1 MANNT
6 TYLPFKLQ
14 PKPQVHVGPAPRN
27 TGDKTKR
34 TDILMTA
41 HDVHLT
47 DAVKTANVTDK
58 APSKTR
64 TSETPTLSR
73 PANRFYR
80 IYAKRSLDIL
90 LIVLSLPIVAP
101 VIGLLAALV
110 ALEGGKPFYTQQR
123 LGLSGRSYRIWKLR
137 TMVPN
142 ADEVLE
148 EHLSQDPALREEW
161 NSKQKLLKDP
171 RITRIGHV
179 LRKCSL
185 DELPQLWN
193 VLRGDMSL
201 VGPRPMMVNQKD
213 MYPGTDYYA
222 LRPGITGL
230 WQISDRNDTTFAA
243 RAKYDETYNAELSL
257 QTDVKILIGTVRV
270 VLDGTG
276 H

>member
-14 PKPQVHVGPAPRN
+14 PKPQVQISPAPRSKGE
-27 TGDKTKR
+27 TAKR

-47 DAVKTANVTDK
+47 DVVKTANVTDK
-58 APSKTR
+58 APSKPR
-64 TSETPTLSR
+64 TTTPNQ
-73 PANRFYR
+73 PARGFYR
-80 IYAKRSLDIL
+80 TYAKRALDIA
-90 LIVLSLPIVAP
+90 LILLSLPAVAP
-101 VIGLLAALV
+101 IVGLLALFV
-110 ALEGGKPFYTQQR
+110 AFGGGKPFYTQQR
-123 LGLSGRSYRIWKLR
+123 IGLNGKSYRIWKLR

-148 EHLSQDPALREEW
+148 EYLAQNPAMRAEW
-161 NSKQKLLKDP
+161 DSKQKLINDP
-171 RITRIGHV
+171 RITKIGNI

-201 VGPRPMMVNQKD
+201 VGPRPMMVNQKE
-213 MYPGTDYYA
+213 MYPGTDYYD

-230 WQISDRNDTTFAA
+230 WQVSDRNDTTFAA
-243 RAKYDETYNAELSL
+243 RAKYDSAYNVDLSF
-257 QTDVKILIGTVRV
+257 QTDVRILFGTVRV
-270 VLDGTG
+270 VLNGTG

>member
-1 MANNT
+1 
-6 TYLPFKLQ
+6 
-14 PKPQVHVGPAPRN
+14 
-27 TGDKTKR
+27 
-34 TDILMTA
+34 MTA

-47 DAVKTANVTDK
+47 DVVKTANVTDK
-58 APSKTR
+58 APSKPLV
-64 TSETPTLSR
+64 SPAKTPNH
-73 PANRFYR
+73 PANGFYR
-80 IYAKRSLDIL
+80 SYAKRAFDITLIL
-90 LIVLSLPIVAP
+90 LALPAVAP
-101 VIGLLAALV
+101 VIALLALFV
-110 ALEGGKPFYTQQR
+110 ALGGGKPFYTQQR
-123 LGLSGRSYRIWKLR
+123 VGVNGVSYRIWKLR

-148 EHLSQDPALREEW
+148 EYLAQNPAMRAEW
-161 NSKQKLLKDP
+161 DSKQKLINDP
-171 RITRIGHV
+171 RITKFGNI

-201 VGPRPMMVNQKD
+201 VGPRPMMVSQKE

-243 RAKYDETYNAELSL
+243 RAKYDSAYNSDLSL
-257 QTDVKILIGTVRV
+257 KTDVKILFGTVRV
-270 VLDGTG
+270 VVNGTG